1 MTRRARLPLAAHCLL
16 IGVVVVALFAA
27 GALAADGAS
36 AGNAR
41 ATHQKAD
48 RGTAGAKRQA
58 GRCRGRRH
66 ARVNRKRIRRCRKR
80 QASTLYWGATIGS
93 HLTGTQ
99 APWDMNAVSQFQG
112 MTGKPL
118 SLVQFFTP
126 FANCA
131 SGTCSYYDFPTV
143 PMENVRKYGA
153 IPFLSWSSA
162 SLPSSNNQPD
172 FQLSDVIAGTH
183 DDYIRRFA
191 TTARNWGRPFF
202 LRFNWEMNGDWFS
215 WSEGVNGNQPGQYAA
230 AWRHVHDIFTSV
242 GANNATWVWCP
253 HVDYNNTMQSMSS
266 LYPGDGYVDWTCL
279 DGYSWGS
286 NPNAQFKGYKTFDEI
301 FRSSYRRIARRIA
314 PGKPMIIGETAAS
327 EYGGSKASWIKDML
341 SKLPTD
347 YPKIRGLL
355 WFEKN
360 DSNMDWPLTTSSAA
374 TSAFAEGISKAAY
387 TTNTYANLTAS
398 PIQPPTTYYT
408 GATTSLKQS
417 AG

>member
-16 IGVVVVALFAA
+16 IGVVVVALCAA
-27 GALAADGAS
+27 GAPAAEGAS

-58 GRCRGRRH
+58 RRCRNRRH
-66 ARVNRKRIRRCRKR
+66 ARLNRNRIRRCRKR

-99 APWDMNAVSQFQG
+99 APWDMNAVSQFEG

-131 SGTCSYYDFPTV
+131 SLTCSYYDFPTV
-143 PMENVRKYGA
+143 PIENIRKYGA

-191 TTARNWGRPFF
+191 TTARNWGHPFF

-215 WSEGVNGNQPGQYAA
+215 WSEGVNGNQSGQYVA

-242 GANNATWVWCP
+242 GATNATWVWCP

-301 FRSSYRRIARRIA
+301 FKSSYRRIAKRIA

-327 EYGGSKASWIKDML
+327 EYGGSKAAWIKGML

-360 DSNMDWPLTTSSAA
+360 DSSMDWPLTTSSAA

-398 PIQPPTTYYT
+398 PIQPPTNYYT
-408 GATTSLKQS
+408 GATASLKQS
-417 AG
+417 VG